1 MCGVVRGVPRRAAV
15 HPSSRPRSRFIFSP
29 CPVPF
34 GLPSPAPLGR
44 IFETKDFEAP
54 AARLDLR

>member
-54 AARLDLR
+54 AR